1 MTRPAPP
8 ADSPKRNYDTAQPGR
23 ALQKDYDTGSGP
35 ARGRLGRP
43 GLKELRYTALEEFQ
57 KGMTRAC
64 GLHGF
69 SKKNCGAA
77 RPAGGIP
84 KKIIGK
90 VILDEV
96 KNEFKSEMN
105 VYYKSLRALNRRI
118 L

>member
-1 MTRPAPP
+1 MKYWYSYKIYLLKKT
-8 ADSPKRNYDTAQPGR
+8 N
-23 ALQKDYDTGSGP
+23 
-35 ARGRLGRP
+35 RLSFISMR
-43 GLKELRYTALEEFQ
+43 Q
-57 KGMTRAC
+57 
-64 GLHGF
+64 H
-69 SKKNCGAA
+69 
-77 RPAGGIP
+77 GIP